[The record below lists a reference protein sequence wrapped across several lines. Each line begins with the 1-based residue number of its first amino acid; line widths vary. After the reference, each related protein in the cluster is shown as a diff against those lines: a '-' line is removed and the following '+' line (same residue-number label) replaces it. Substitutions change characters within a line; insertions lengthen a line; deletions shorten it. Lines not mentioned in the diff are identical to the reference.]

1 MPSYYALSDVHGHR
15 EQLAAALDI
24 IDLDSDSAAR
34 LMLLGDYVDRGPDSA
49 GVLQLVRQTQERY
62 SGRVIPLL
70 GNHDVA
76 FLEWLDGEDD
86 DYSWLLADAG
96 FTTVRSFLSPL
107 ELALAL
113 GHDVPGDDATDL
125 DGESMNGNIKRAI
138 LTRHRDLVT
147 WLRRLPLVHE
157 TELHIWV
164 HAGIDEDAGDLWR
177 HATPDY
183 VLTEKN
189 PASVGPHEVGKT
201 IVAGHVQT
209 SQLHGDPGQH
219 GVYAD
224 EGHIYVD
231 GSVEVT
237 GRLNLLRI
245 DGNGSWT
252 ARSIG
257 ASTTGH

>member
-1 MPSYYALSDVHGHR
+1 MPSYYALSDIHGHR
-15 EQLAAALDI
+15 EQLAVALDI
-24 IDLDSDSAAR
+24 IDLDSDSDAL
-34 LMLLGDYVDRGPDSA
+34 LMLLGDYVDRGPNSA

-62 SGRVIPLL
+62 SGRVIALL

-76 FLEWLDGEDD
+76 FLEWLDGDDD

-107 ELALAL
+107 ELARAL
-113 GHDVPGDDATDL
+113 GHDVTGDDSSDL
-125 DGESMNGNIKRAI
+125 DGETMNKNIKRAI
-138 LTRHRDLVT
+138 LARHRHLVT
-147 WLRRLPLVHE
+147 WFRGLSLVHE
-157 TELHIWV
+157 TEQHIWV
-164 HAGIDEDAGDLWR
+164 HAGIDEDAGDFWR

-183 VLTEKN
+183 VLTEKY
-189 PASVGPHEVGKT
+189 PPSVGSHEVSKT

-209 SQLHGDPGQH
+209 SQLHRDPGEH
-219 GVYAD
+219 GIYAD
-224 EGHIYVD
+224 EGHIYID

-245 DGNGSWT
+245 DSNGSWT

-257 ASTTGH
+257 ASTTGR